1 MMMAKVA
8 EAVAAQQDEEVDL
21 EHESANNRSKP
32 RWRMS
37 PECKLALERAY
48 LVDKCPSLATRE
60 ALAAEYDVTARQV
73 QVWFQNKRQR
83 SSKRMSSDNIDSS
96 PQQIKRPNM
105 ATGPLGGNSLSVG
118 PTPMQREMHQHR
130 ADFNARAA
138 LGGQQPVGGGAL
150 PLQIASVPA
159 HCSLSQLIQPPFRT
173 METAPG
179 TVTNEASLAPNP
191 SLAPSSAMPRRVG
204 SVDSLADLAF
214 VASRVEE
221 MSESLSRVGSV
232 ADLSSLSRV
241 GSLADLASFSRA
253 GSLVD
258 LASFNNR

>member
-1 MMMAKVA
+1 
-8 EAVAAQQDEEVDL
+8 
-21 EHESANNRSKP
+21 
-32 RWRMS
+32 
-37 PECKLALERAY
+37 
-48 LVDKCPSLATRE
+48 
-60 ALAAEYDVTARQV
+60 
-73 QVWFQNKRQR
+73 
-83 SSKRMSSDNIDSS
+83 
-96 PQQIKRPNM
+96 M

-118 PTPMQREMHQHR
+118 PTPTQREMHQYR
-130 ADFNARAA
+130 ADLNARAA

-173 METAPG
+173 METAP
-179 TVTNEASLAPNP
+179 VTNEASLAPNP

-221 MSESLSRVGSV
+221 MSESLSRVGSI